1 MLLIKKWWQKRSG
14 DECQVTLTSKLPSA
28 RLLRLYFYASS
39 PIIFILHIEN
49 VDVNECLIHLH

>member
-39 PIIFILHIEN
+39 ARQSYSYYTSKT
-49 VDVNECLIHLH
+49 